1 MCQDLINTEPHD
13 VRSLQAAN
21 PRPLPLVSQPQ
32 TLLLG
37 VAETLDLQSWLI
49 AGVQLDNDFPLE
61 PGVVATGRA
70 PTGAATPKAAI

>member
-21 PRPLPLVSQPQ
+21 PCPLPLVSQPQ

-37 VAETLDLQSWLI
+37 VAAQSEPASRLI
-49 AGVQLDNDFPLE
+49 SPALLDNGFPLE
-61 PGVVATGRA
+61 LGVVATG
-70 PTGAATPKAAI
+70 